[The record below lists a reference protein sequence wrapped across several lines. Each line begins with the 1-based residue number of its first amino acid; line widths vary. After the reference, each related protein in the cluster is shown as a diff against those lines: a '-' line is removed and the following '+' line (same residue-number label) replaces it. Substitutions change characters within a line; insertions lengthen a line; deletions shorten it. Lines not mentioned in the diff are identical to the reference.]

1 MCGITGLLRPSASG
15 EELETAV
22 RPMIGAL
29 VHRGP
34 DDEGAWVD
42 SEIGVALGFRR
53 LAILDLSPAGHQP
66 MLSACGRYAMVFN
79 GEVYN
84 FLELR
89 RELEPKGHGFRG
101 RSDTEVMLAAI
112 CEWGLREAVQ
122 RFVGMFALAVWDQ
135 RDRTLH
141 LVRDRLGIKPLY
153 YGWAGKAFLFASELK
168 ALRAHPDF
176 AAEINRDAIALQ
188 MRYSYIPQPY
198 SIYRGIYKLRPGT
211 ILTLKADSVPGSGP
225 GSPVSYWSARE
236 AAERGAADPFSG
248 SEQEAAD
255 RLEALLCGAV
265 RLRLLSDVPLGAFLS
280 GGIDSSTVVA
290 LMQALS
296 SRPVKTFT
304 VGFHEANYN
313 EAVHAKAVAAH
324 LGTDHTELY
333 VTPEETRAV
342 IPKLSAIYDEPFSDS
357 SQIPTYLI
365 SKLARQQVTV
375 SLSGDGGDEL
385 FGGYNRYFLGMR
397 LWRWVRRLPA
407 PVRNSS
413 AWLLRQLGPE
423 RWDEVFGRAAS
434 SLPLRLRG
442 RVAGEK
448 VQRLADMLAV
458 RDPRA
463 LYSGLVS
470 HWRKACQLVVGATE
484 QPTLLDDLSHY
495 AELPDFLRVM
505 MFLDLVTYLPDDIL
519 VKVDRA
525 SMAVSLEA
533 RVPILDHRVVEF
545 ALSLPAS
552 MHFRNGQGKY
562 LLRKVLDRYV
572 PRHLIERPKMGF
584 GVPIDAWLRGPLRE
598 WVEDLLNEDRLRR
611 EGFFRPQPVR
621 RLWARHLS
629 GRSSYHYYLW
639 DVLSFQTWRA
649 QWDC

>member
-1 MCGITGLLRPSASG
+1 MCGITGLLTPSASG
-15 EELETAV
+15 EDLETAV
-22 RPMIGAL
+22 RRMASAL

-42 SEIGVALGFRR
+42 PEVGIALGFRR
-53 LAILDLSPAGHQP
+53 LAILDLSTAGHQP
-66 MLSACGRYAMVFN
+66 MVSACGRHVIVFN

-84 FLELR
+84 FAELR
-89 RELEPKGHGFRG
+89 HELEPKGHCFRG
-101 RSDTEVMLAAI
+101 HSDTEVMLAAI
-112 CEWGLREAVQ
+112 GQWGLQEAVKK
-122 RFVGMFALAVWDQ
+122 FVGMFAFALWDRQ
-135 RDRTLH
+135 ERILH
-141 LVRDRLGIKPLY
+141 LVVDRVGIKPLY
-153 YGWAGKAFLFASELK
+153 YGWARRSFLFGSELK
-168 ALRAHPDF
+168 ALRAHPGF
-176 AAEINRDAIALQ
+176 AAEINRGALSLQ
-188 MRYSYIPQPY
+188 MRYSYIPQPH
-198 SIYRGIYKLRPGT
+198 SIYRGTYKLRPGT
-211 ILTLKADSVPGSGP
+211 MLSVKADSVPCSGP

-236 AAERGAADPFSG
+236 AAERGAAHPFRA

-255 RLEALLCGAV
+255 RLEELLREAV
-265 RLRLLSDVPLGAFLS
+265 RLRLVSDVPLGAFLS

-304 VGFHEANYN
+304 VGFHETNYN
-313 EAVHAKAVAAH
+313 EAVHAQAVAAH

-333 VTPEETRAV
+333 VTPEEARAV
-342 IPKLSAIYDEPFSDS
+342 IPKLPAIYDEPFSDS

-365 SKLARQQVTV
+365 SQLARQQVTV

-385 FGGYNRYFLGMR
+385 FAGYNRYFLGKK
-397 LWRWVRRLPA
+397 LWRWVSRMSA
-407 PVRNSS
+407 PVRNAS
-413 AWLLRQLGPE
+413 AWFLRQVGSD
-423 RWDEVFGRAAS
+423 RWDRVFGRAAR
-434 SLPLRLRG
+434 SLPLPLRERL
-442 RVAGEK
+442 AGEK

-458 RDPRA
+458 RDPRT
-463 LYSGLVS
+463 LYPGLVS
-470 HWRKACQLVVGATE
+470 HWRKACELVVGATE
-484 QPTLLDDLSHY
+484 LPVLLDDLSQY
-495 AELPDFLRVM
+495 PELPDFARVM

-552 MHFRNGQGKY
+552 MHIRNGQGKY

-572 PRHLIERPKMGF
+572 PRRLIERPKMGF

-598 WVEDLLNEDRLRR
+598 WAEDLLGEDRLRR
-611 EGFFRPQPVR
+611 EGFFRPQPIR
-621 RLWARHLS
+621 SLWARHLS

-639 DVLSFQTWRA
+639 DVLSFQAWRA
-649 QWDC
+649 CWHC